1 MGDTKSAWPRAPSSA
16 VRALLSA
23 VQIAALILRLLAAA
37 VKSAASGVLMAV
49 AARQAVSVARPRMSE
64 AVA

>member
-1 MGDTKSAWPRAPSSA
+1 MSA